1 MRIIEIRDL
10 AAQELDI
17 YARMSE
23 NQLAHIYEPDIG
35 LFIAESPNVIQR
47 ALNAGYEPVS
57 ILIEK
62 KQLDRW
68 MQKESAMKSAMESM
82 SDQVDLTAG
91 NNGDPVDVVLEHIM
105 AIGGDIP
112 VYTAEYEV

>member
-62 KQLDRW
+62 KQLDRCKKNR
-68 MQKESAMKSAMESM
+68 Q
-82 SDQVDLTAG
+82 
-91 NNGDPVDVVLEHIM
+91 
-105 AIGGDIP
+105 
-112 VYTAEYEV
+112 

>member
-35 LFIAESPNVIQR
+35 LFIAESPNVI
-47 ALNAGYEPVS
+47 
-57 ILIEK
+57 
-62 KQLDRW
+62 
-68 MQKESAMKSAMESM
+68 
-82 SDQVDLTAG
+82 
-91 NNGDPVDVVLEHIM
+91 
-105 AIGGDIP
+105 
-112 VYTAEYEV
+112 